1 MRAIRFGIKA
11 EKMRELL
18 AGGEGLTVYVTAE
31 RRELHYTITFDDLVT
46 LSLIAS
52 LISYETT
59 KKSFNA
65 GESNM
70 IGIALSF
77 SPHIHYRALVQ
88 TAKIG
93 LSHFDAPVVAPGVS
107 IDYRTNHVLLF

>member
-18 AGGEGLTVYVTAE
+18 AGGESLTVYVKAE
-31 RRELHYTITFDDLVT
+31 RRDLHYTITFDDLVT
-46 LSLIAS
+46 LMVIAS

-70 IGIALSF
+70 IGITLSF
-77 SPHIHYRALVQ
+77 SPLIHDRALVQ

-93 LSHFDAPVVAPGVS
+93 LSHFDAPVATSGVS
-107 IDYRTNHVLLF
+107 IDYHTNHVLLF